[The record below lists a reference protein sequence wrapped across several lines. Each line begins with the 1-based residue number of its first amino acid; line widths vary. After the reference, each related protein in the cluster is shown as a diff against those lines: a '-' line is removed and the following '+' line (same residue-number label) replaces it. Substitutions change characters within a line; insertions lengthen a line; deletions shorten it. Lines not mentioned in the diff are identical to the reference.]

1 MNIFYRLHIKV
12 EEFFGGL
19 FERHGRFVA
28 RHPWAVIIGVVIID
42 IGLGLGLL
50 KIQTDNSIEQYAP
63 KDSTASK
70 HREEVYSMFPNVD
83 TANNFYQHSL
93 ISYSQYAIVIAQRK
107 DGGNIVDSSSL
118 SDVEALYNHTVSIS
132 INSSGSTYK
141 YNDVCAKRFSSC
153 VIDGNYIF
161 SSDFKNDLSTGN
173 ISYPS
178 YTTSGQTFNI
188 RDTFGKSVASG
199 GFLESAVAIRLT
211 FSVAGNSV
219 SDDWQDAFIKKMKS
233 YSSNTLNIDF
243 AHGSSLD
250 EELNANISGDITLF
264 IVTFSLMITFSGLVL
279 FGGNSVSNRW
289 FLGTA
294 GVVSTALAIVAALGF
309 VSLCGV
315 LFASIVGT
323 MPFLVIGIGVDD
335 MFILLSGLAQT
346 SHIDNIETRIGK
358 TMRTSGIA
366 VTITSL
372 TDVIAF
378 CAGASSLF
386 PAVKHFSLYTG
397 TAILFCYLNYMT
409 FFVSCMTLNERRV
422 SQNRH
427 FFTCRR
433 VKTKHTMIDERKSK
447 ALILCCSGSPSKHRD
462 EVEGPLEKYPKKLL
476 KKILRFTPAKIIVL
490 LLFAGFVGVSIYG
503 AYHFKEGLDLKD
515 LVSSDSYFYSFQESL
530 TAFYDQGI
538 TIGLYVK
545 SDVDYRSSDTLDAIN
560 SLRDNLQKDP
570 DISDTF
576 FLSWLHAYINST
588 FFDNSSNSNFVT
600 GLQAFSA
607 TIEGNMYLNDV
618 TFDNGNISASR
629 FHILTESIASSGGQG
644 DMMLRVRD
652 IAANSPLPVFPY
664 AGTFI
669 YMEGFVAIYSQ
680 TLQTIGICVAAVFVV
695 TSVFLP
701 LPVMI
706 LFITITVILIM
717 VSILG
722 FMHFWGLT
730 LSSVTMIHIIMC
742 IGFCVDFATHICHA
756 FAQAEST
763 NRDDRVG
770 MALDTAGGP
779 ILNGAL
785 STIIGV
791 IMLAPSKSFIFFSFF
806 KVMFMVMLFGLIYSI
821 FLLPVLLSFFG
832 PKYVSKHSDKKDE
845 RSVDTENGMIRNS
858 KCSNGTEHSTD
869 TFITKKKPTTSQGG
883 NTEKDSRNKKKKKK
897 KRKKKRKHH
906 EEDQAEEEE
915 RINERS
921 RRTPKDLPPLK
932 FYSKNEVSHSNR
944 SFTNDEPV
952 I

>member
-19 FERHGRFVA
+19 FEKHGRFVA
-28 RHPWAVIIGVVIID
+28 RHPWTVIIGVALID
-42 IGLGLGLL
+42 IGLGFGLL

-70 HREEVYSMFPNVD
+70 HREE
-83 TANNFYQHSL
+83 
-93 ISYSQYAIVIAQRK
+93 
-107 DGGNIVDSSSL
+107 
-118 SDVEALYNHTVSIS
+118 
-132 INSSGSTYK
+132 
-141 YNDVCAKRFSSC
+141 
-153 VIDGNYIF
+153 
-161 SSDFKNDLSTGN
+161 
-173 ISYPS
+173 
-178 YTTSGQTFNI
+178 TFNI

-199 GFLESAVAIRLT
+199 GFLESAAAIRLT

-219 SDDWQDAFIKKMKS
+219 SDDWQDAFINKMKS

-309 VSLCGV
+309 VCLCGV

-346 SHIDNIETRIGK
+346 SNIDDIETRIGK

-378 CAGASSLF
+378 CAGASPLF

-409 FFVSCMTLNERRV
+409 FFVSCMTLNEKRV

-433 VKTKHTMIDERKSK
+433 VKTKNTMMREEKSK

-476 KKILRFTPAKIIVL
+476 KIILRFTPSKIIIL
-490 LLFAGFVGVSIYG
+490 ILFAGFVGISIYG
-503 AYHFKEGLDLKD
+503 AVHFKEGLDLKD

-530 TAFYDQGI
+530 TAFYDQSI

-545 SDVDYRSSDTLDAIN
+545 SDVDYRSSETLHAIN

-576 FLSWLHAYINST
+576 FISWLHAYISSRH
-588 FFDNSSNSNFVT
+588 FDNTSNSNFVS

-607 TIEGNMYLNDV
+607 TTEGNMYLNDV
-618 TFDNGNISASR
+618 SFDDGNISASR
-629 FHILTESIASSGGQG
+629 FHILTESIVSSGGQG
-644 DMMLRVRD
+644 NMMLRVRD
-652 IAANSPLPVFPY
+652 IAGNSPLPVFPY

-680 TLQTIGICVAAVFVV
+680 TLQTIGICVAAVFIV

-785 STIIGV
+785 STVIGV

-806 KVMFMVMLFGLIYSI
+806 KVMFMVMSFGLIYSI

-832 PKYVSKHSDKKDE
+832 PKYVTKRSDKKDE
-845 RSVDTENGMIRNS
+845 RSVDTEIGMIRNS
-858 KCSNGTEHSTD
+858 KCSNGNEHTKD
-869 TFITKKKPTTSQGG
+869 TVITKKESEINISQGD
-883 NTEKDSRNKKKKKK
+883 NTEKASRTKKKK
-897 KRKKKRKHH
+897 KRRKH
-906 EEDQAEEEE
+906 EDQTEEEE
-915 RINERS
+915 GRSESS
-921 RRTPKDLPPLK
+921 RRTTKDLPPLK
-932 FYSKNEVSHSNR
+932 LHTKNEITHTNR

-952 I
+952 V